1 VGTGFF
7 STVFNG
13 TGTGIAPGSWP
24 VFTVAISRR
33 WSGCR
38 IRSIR
43 SLPQKPLP
51 QLQLATDD
59 RSWPLGKLQIVNSAH
74 CHVVRRGVITPP
86 LLMKFS
92 LVIQAAALENSIYI
106 FPLNT
111 QATTKEYKLKYLKSP
126 LE

>member
-1 VGTGFF
+1 VSGGYWLF

-33 WSGCR
+33 WSGCH

-74 CHVVRRGVITPP
+74 CHVVRRGVVTPP

-92 LVIQAAALENSIYI
+92 LVMQAAALENSI
-106 FPLNT
+106 
-111 QATTKEYKLKYLKSP
+111 
-126 LE
+126 